1 MLSIKYDT
9 MLVIVYIWR
18 ILESPFAIIDRKRYD
33 PVILSCRVIHSS
45 CISFIFH
52 TKLTLWIRTLLCIF
66 RCCDRFRIF
75 LWFGEIDRD
84 INISIW
90 TIYFPFHIFFDAVS
104 SDIVGILAEF
114 IEKLCC
120 FLWTLFVIG
129 TEFFDD
135 LAWFWCQDSH

>member
-9 MLVIVYIWR
+9 VFVIVYIWR
-18 ILESPFAIIDRKRYD
+18 ILESPFASIDLD
-33 PVILSCRVIHSS
+33 WHDSVVLSCWMIDSS

-52 TKLTLWIRTLLCIF
+52 AKLTLWIRTLLCIF

-75 LWFGEIDRD
+75 LWFGKIDRD
-84 INISIW
+84 IDISVW

-104 SDIVGILAEF
+104 SDIVRILTEF

-120 FLWTLFVIG
+120 FLRTFFIIC
-129 TEFFDD
+129 TEFFDN
-135 LAWFWCQDSH
+135 LAWLWCHDSH